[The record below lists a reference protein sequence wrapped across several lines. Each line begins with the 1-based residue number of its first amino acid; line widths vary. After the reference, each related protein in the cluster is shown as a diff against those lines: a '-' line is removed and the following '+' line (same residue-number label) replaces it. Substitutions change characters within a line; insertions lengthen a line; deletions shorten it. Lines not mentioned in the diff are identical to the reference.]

1 MSSVGLKQLCIEH
14 LRGSVAPFTLVFE
27 KGKNLTVVYG
37 ENGSGK
43 STVCDALDLLGNGK
57 VGSLEGRGLGQ
68 AQKFWPSAGKAL
80 ADIAVKLDI
89 ADGSMCRVT
98 VSSKGAIANPKSSC
112 PVVEVLRRAQILSL
126 IEAQPGDR
134 YNAIKRFID
143 VSGVESSEASLRT
156 LIRDLRQSQEVAVA
170 RVRENLDAIES
181 FWQTAGKP
189 GPDALTWAQAEAKR
203 DPKTYESEVQAL
215 TQLHT
220 AYTKLTDYP
229 QRFEQAKQ
237 ALRLAKA
244 TAAKAAEQVQTD
256 LQAAAQD
263 AGELISVLQ
272 SAQHYLRKH
281 PSPAACPLCESS
293 ERVQGLQQRISERLA
308 PFSALRTAQT
318 QNITAAAA
326 LQRAEQSLELLG
338 QEARQQSQAFE
349 GSRTSYSWS
358 PDVKFPT
365 STAPDDAENLA
376 TWLAASS
383 GLPAHWQNAI
393 TDRKDKKQFI
403 ETLQRAVKTYSDN
416 ASAQTDLDTLLP
428 NLERTLKIVEEER
441 RVFVDGIL
449 SSISTEVGRIYE
461 AVHPG
466 EGLNKISLQLDPNRR
481 ASLGMLAEFCGNTG
495 VPPQAYFSDSH
506 LDTLGLCIFLALA
519 ARDKAEDKILVLD
532 DVLGSVDE
540 PHVDRLVN
548 VLYDEASNF
557 RHCVITTHYRPWRQK
572 LRWGW
577 LKNGQCQFVELSK
590 WTNAT
595 GLTLVR
601 TIPDVEQL
609 RTLLAANPPDPQ
621 LVCAKGGVILEAVL
635 DFITLLYEC
644 SVPRR
649 ASGLYTLGELLPAIK
664 PKLRDALEVEIQVK
678 DTSGAITYQKKG
690 LSPIITELDRIAR
703 VRNVVGCHFNALS
716 FDLLDSDALGFGQL
730 VLELVEAVADPDGG
744 WPRNDKSGKYWA
756 NAGETRRLHPLQQP
770 K

>member
-1 MSSVGLKQLCIEH
+1 MSSVSLKQLSIEH

-27 KGKNLTVVYG
+27 KGKKLTVVYG

-80 ADIAVKLDI
+80 ADIAVELDV
-89 ADGSMCRVT
+89 ADGLKCCVK
-98 VSSKGAIANPKSSC
+98 VNNKGAVASPKANC

-126 IEAQPGDR
+126 VEAQPGDR

-156 LIRDLRQSQEVAVA
+156 LIRDLRQNQEVAVA

-181 FWQTAGKP
+181 FWQSAGKP
-189 GPDALTWAQAEAKR
+189 GTDALTWAQEEAKR
-203 DPKTYESEVQAL
+203 DPKTFESEVQAL
-215 TQLHT
+215 TQLH
-220 AYTKLTDYP
+220 AAHAKLIDYP

-237 ALRLAKA
+237 ALQF
-244 TAAKAAEQVQTD
+244 AKAAAEKAVEQVQTD
-256 LQAAAQD
+256 LKVVAQD
-263 AGELISVLQ
+263 AGELVSVLQ
-272 SAQHYLRKH
+272 SAQEYLRKH
-281 PSPAACPLCESS
+281 PSPATCPLCESS

-308 PFSALRTAQT
+308 PFSALRTAQA
-318 QNITAAAA
+318 QNVTAATA
-326 LQRAEQSLELLG
+326 LQRAEQNLERLR
-338 QEARQQSQAFE
+338 QECQQQSQAFE
-349 GSRTSYSWS
+349 AIRASSLWS
-358 PDVKFPT
+358 PDVKFPA
-365 STAPDDAENLA
+365 SAAPDDIENVSV
-376 TWLAASS
+376 WLAASS
-383 GLPAHWQNAI
+383 ELPGHWQNAI

-416 ASAQTDLDTLLP
+416 ASAQTDLDTLVP
-428 NLERTLKIVEEER
+428 NLERALKIVEEER
-441 RVFVDGIL
+441 RAFVDGIL
-449 SSISTEVGRIYE
+449 SSISAEVGRIYE

-481 ASLGMLAEFCGNTG
+481 ASLGMLAEFYGNAD

-519 ARDKAEDKILVLD
+519 AMDKPGDKILVLD

-548 VLYDEASNF
+548 VLYDEATNF

-609 RTLLAANPPDPQ
+609 RTLLAASHPDPQ
-621 LVCAKGGVILEAVL
+621 LVCAKAGVILEAVL
-635 DFITLLYEC
+635 DFLTLLYEC

-678 DTSGAITYQKKG
+678 NASGAVTYQKKG
-690 LSPIITELDRIAR
+690 LGPIIKELDRIAQ

-716 FDLLDSDALGFGQL
+716 FDLLDSDALGFGQQ